1 MPAKPTY
8 EALERQV
15 AALQAKLQAC
25 QRKCARG
32 PALALFPAAD
42 CTPLLHAI
50 VHNAPS
56 VIYVKDTA
64 GRFILVN
71 QNFCDIFQLNEKDVL
86 GKTPTELF
94 PADIARQHLANDR
107 QIVQT
112 RLPATFCERAVL
124 PEGPHEY
131 LSVKFPIFDESGAVI
146 AVGGIST
153 DISERVRA
161 EEQLRLSKERFRL
174 AFETSPDAINLNRM
188 ADGVYLD
195 INQGFTRLMG
205 YTREDVIG
213 KSSLALNIWHNPA
226 DRLRL
231 VEGLQKAGTINDL
244 EAEFVRKDGAVGV
257 GLMSARVLEI
267 DNEKMILSVT
277 RDITG
282 SKQAEA
288 SLRASELK
296 FRNIIDASPMG
307 IHLYELQGDNRLIFT
322 GANAT
327 ASRLLGIDHEPLIG
341 KAIEEA
347 FPGLVTTEIPA
358 RYREA
363 ARIGKVWRTEQFDY
377 HHGRIKGAFDVVA
390 FQTEPRHMAVL
401 FNEITARKQA
411 EMALK
416 ESESRYRA
424 FFEQGPDG
432 IVILDSQTLRP
443 VQFNDQVCQMLG
455 YSREAFA
462 KLDLSDIEAP
472 QTSARRETLAA
483 NLSREGYGN
492 FEIRLLTNEGE
503 ERDVNITAQR
513 IELAGHPVYHCMLR
527 DITEK
532 TKLQQQLQ
540 QAQKF
545 EAVGTLAG
553 GIAHDFNNLLMGI
566 QGRAS
571 LLAVDFDPADARQE
585 HINAIAEYVRSAT
598 NLTKQLLGFARGGK
612 YEVKPLDL
620 NRLLRASAGMFGRTR
635 KEIGIHIK
643 TPPQAVV
650 VVADRAQIEQVLLNL
665 YVNAWQAMP
674 DGGELFLA
682 TAMMELDE
690 AVCGPHQL
698 PAGRYAK
705 ITVTDTGIGID
716 GAIRHRIFD
725 PFFTTKEKDRGTGLG
740 LASAYGIVKNHGG
753 FISVYSEVGHGTTFN
768 IYLPTSAQEIQ
779 TAPPDKRRLVKGTET
794 ILLVDDEEM
803 ILEVGAAM
811 LAKLGYRVVRA
822 RGGPQAVEMLQGQA
836 IDLIILD
843 LIMPG
848 LDGGKTFD
856 RLRQLQAT
864 IPVILSSGYSINGQ
878 ATEIMSRGC
887 NGFIQKPFNIVEL
900 SQKIR
905 EVLDHGKPP
914 NPAPGG

>member
-32 PALALFPAAD
+32 PALPLFPAAD